1 MTLLCTVAEKSRG
14 EENKE
19 EWKER
24 KRGGRERVEGEE
36 EWKERKRG
44 RRGRGEGEEEGRE
57 GKENRG
63 RGRNVKQTSIQS

>member
-36 EWKERKRG
+36 EGRERKRG
-44 RRGRGEGEEEGRE
+44 GRERKTEGEGG
-57 GKENRG
+57 
-63 RGRNVKQTSIQS
+63 T

>member
-24 KRGGRERVEGEE
+24 KRGGGKGKQSEREECKADINTVL
-36 EWKERKRG
+36 
-44 RRGRGEGEEEGRE
+44 
-57 GKENRG
+57 
-63 RGRNVKQTSIQS
+63 VYYMYTDIYMHM

>member
-24 KRGGRERVEGEE
+24 KRGGRG
-36 EWKERKRG
+36 RKRG
-44 RRGRGEGEEEGRE
+44 GRGRGEGGKGKQSEREEC
-57 GKENRG
+57 KADINT
-63 RGRNVKQTSIQS
+63 VLVYYMYTYIYMHM